1 MFTIPH
7 RTHFRSFFSDH
18 AQYHDSDLSGSED
31 DTDDASSL
39 KSILY
44 EDDYAFEDTDKDI
57 SPEKLTIDRYE
68 VKTDGYAG
76 YGFKDDLV
84 FERANK
90 ADVVGGEDGAFA
102 DDDDANVDAFVDVNE
117 NAPVDKKAS
126 TSMPKK
132 EKMPTEN
139 KKKPC
144 RRQQRQ
150 KKRAAPNK
158 AASAATKRS
167 RK

>member
-1 MFTIPH
+1 M
-7 RTHFRSFFSDH
+7 
-18 AQYHDSDLSGSED
+18 SGSED

-57 SPEKLTIDRYE
+57 SPEKLTIDRAAE
-68 VKTDGYAG
+68 TDGYAK

-117 NAPVDKKAS
+117 NAPWDKHHFNALRRRKRQRR
-126 TSMPKK
+126 TRRNR
-132 EKMPTEN
+132 MPTTAAT
-139 KKKPC
+139 
-144 RRQQRQ
+144 